1 MRCFPKLLL
10 LLPGIVLLSCIEGLA
25 QGPTYHIGRPAT
37 EDEVKALDIFIGP
50 HGEGLPPGSGTVEQG
65 QVIFIQRCAM
75 CHGPNG
81 EGGAKDAALEPAGY
95 GGSDPYGDGPRLVGG
110 IGTLGD
116 KHPVRT
122 IGSFWPSAPAI
133 FEYIKRAMPPNQPSL
148 KPDQVYAVLA
158 FLLNRNGIIK
168 EDAVLDAKTLPNVQ
182 MPNHDGF
189 IPANPVYPEPGTKD
203 RAEYRGP

>member
-1 MRCFPKLLL
+1 MARNIGAHRASLREDTTSIKFNPGEWSATGACTMRCFPKLLL

-50 HGEGLPPGSGTVEQG
+50 HGEGLPPGSGTVKQG
-65 QVIFIQRCAM
+65 QVIFIQGCAM
-75 CHGPNG
+75 CHGLNG

-110 IGTLGD
+110 IGTLAD

-122 IGSFWPSAPAI
+122 IG
-133 FEYIKRAMPPNQPSL
+133 
-148 KPDQVYAVLA
+148 
-158 FLLNRNGIIK
+158 
-168 EDAVLDAKTLPNVQ
+168 
-182 MPNHDGF
+182 
-189 IPANPVYPEPGTKD
+189 
-203 RAEYRGP
+203 